1 MAVIYKPSHKFLGQN
16 AVSIEYE
23 LRKLSQTLEEIEM
36 VTNMNIFG
44 RSLAFKQNKIYLP
57 IFQKA
62 IH

>member
-1 MAVIYKPSHKFLGQN
+1 MATPTIYRPSHKFLGQN

-44 RSLAFKQNKIYLP
+44 RRD
-57 IFQKA
+57 
-62 IH
+62 